1 MTVFRLITATLF
13 VGVASVGMALAD
25 DDKAED
31 AQEKA
36 ALAQAKLS
44 LGEAITAAQALV
56 AGGMVVKAE
65 VDTENGVPTYV
76 VDLEKDGMQ
85 RVLVDIRSGEAKMAP
100 AEADKSENGDNGDN
114 GDDGDEDEDED

>member
-13 VGVASVGMALAD
+13 VGVAGVGMALAD

-56 AGGMVVKAE
+56 TGGMVVKAE

-85 RVLVDIRSGEAKMAP
+85 RVLVDIRSGEA
-100 AEADKSENGDNGDN
+100 E
-114 GDDGDEDEDED
+114 DGAGRGRQERKWRQW